1 MQGKT
6 LNEIQIRQIARA
18 IERGNSV
25 NYICSHLGVGRSAVY
40 RQINMD
46 PDEYR
51 EYCARR
57 KNKPKPMQTK
67 AKQPG
72 YRKKLPPEQWIGA
85 RVFLMIVTKLK
96 REKLRVKQIDLDEIK
111 EVWQQKM
118 NEVEGAVM

>member
-1 MQGKT
+1 MQGKA
-6 LNEIQIRQIARA
+6 LNEIQIRQIAKSVA
-18 IERGNSV
+18 KGNSV
-25 NYICSHLGVGRSAVY
+25 NYICCSLGVGRSAVY
-40 RQINMD
+40 RQINMT

-57 KNKPKPMQTK
+57 KPKKQQSKPEKR
-67 AKQPG
+67 QPG

-85 RVFLMIVTKLK
+85 RVFLMIVTTLK
-96 REKLRVKQIDLDEIK
+96 REKMRVKQIDLDEIK